1 MIKIEDNV
9 SVVLLSAMLVTF
21 LIFGFI
27 HVFTPLATT
36 FWIGLGNEQAPDEN
50 LLIMLRNFGWMF
62 LIYAI
67 GLVMVLT
74 SPKDESAVF
83 IRVIVVLQFIMS
95 LRMFFFY
102 AEGTMTDATPVVVS
116 VIGFIVASIVM
127 RRLGLNKGTTI

>member
-50 LLIMLRNFGWMF
+50 LLIMMRNFGWMF

-83 IRVIVVLQFIMS
+83 ISCLLYTSPSPR
-95 LRMFFFY
+95 
-102 AEGTMTDATPVVVS
+102 D
-116 VIGFIVASIVM
+116 
-127 RRLGLNKGTTI
+127 

>member
-50 LLIMLRNFGWMF
+50 LLIMMRNFGWMF

-74 SPKDESAVF
+74 SPKDPHFLPSISNPMTSAASSIKYIFFLLQIFLSVF
-83 IRVIVVLQFIMS
+83 KS
-95 LRMFFFY
+95 
-102 AEGTMTDATPVVVS
+102 
-116 VIGFIVASIVM
+116 
-127 RRLGLNKGTTI
+127 